1 MVTVEVLTDKNG
13 NPQLERALKKFKKE
27 VMKEGI
33 MKAYEEKRYY
43 KKPSAL
49 KHEKKVWQKHLNKV
63 IQKQEKLEESKFD
76 NVEKLPDGKTLE

>member
-1 MVTVEVLTDKNG
+1 MVTVEVLDDKNG
-13 NPQLERALKKFKKE
+13 NPNLERALRKFKKE

-43 KKPSAL
+43 KKPSAR

-63 IQKQEKLEESKFD
+63 MQKEAALNRDKFE
-76 NVEKLPDGKTLE
+76 VEKLPDGKTLE